1 MTPLELV
8 GAGVGV
14 VPELLIVFM
23 GVEGVNM
30 DLGAEGSGVGFV
42 KKGMKEEEEEV
53 ICDGGK
59 YKVDC
64 VANGSEGGS
73 ELSIW

>member
-23 GVEGVNM
+23 GIEGVNM
-30 DLGAEGSGVGFV
+30 DLGVEGSGVGFV
-42 KKGMKEEEEEV
+42 KKGMKEEEEV
-53 ICDGGK
+53 ICARGK
-59 YKVDC
+59 YEVDC
-64 VANGSEGGS
+64 VVNGSEGGS